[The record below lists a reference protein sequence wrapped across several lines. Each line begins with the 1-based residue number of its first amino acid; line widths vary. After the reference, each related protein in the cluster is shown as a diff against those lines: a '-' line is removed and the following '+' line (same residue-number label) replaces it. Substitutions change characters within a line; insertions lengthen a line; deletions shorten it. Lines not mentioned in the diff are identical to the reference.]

1 MQSFF
6 RSTFAIGTI
15 GLIVFV
21 SLMSGC
27 SQTSEDSPAVNAASA
42 QKVCSQY
49 CEIIEDLYLG
59 ATQVFSSSNHYTR
72 SSENRTTYFSKEDL
86 EFLSSLSELEFKDM
100 YGYILRACGGVERIE
115 SIQDEN

>member
-27 SQTSEDSPAVNAASA
+27 SQTSEDSPAGVATEAL
-42 QKVCSQY
+42 
-49 CEIIEDLYLG
+49 IIEAADAG
-59 ATQVFSSSNHYTR
+59 V
-72 SSENRTTYFSKEDL
+72 DVM
-86 EFLSSLSELEFKDM
+86 DM
-100 YGYILRACGGVERIE
+100 WLQYEVCKGRWH
-115 SIQDEN
+115 